1 MTTDDLVLF
10 DLEPVRL
17 PDEPATAVAPVG
29 NPVDALIVVTDGAC
43 SGNPGPA
50 GWAWVD
56 QHGTWRSGGLMRG
69 TNQVAELLAVLHA
82 VRDHMHV
89 RELTVEIDSAYAMKT
104 YMEWMDP
111 AARRGWTTQAGKPT
125 SNVEV
130 IMDMMRARNAR
141 RDAGLPPVRFVK
153 VKGHAGGKYPM
164 NDAAGV
170 ALDLHEPDRREPG
183 VTAGVAGPHHVHD
196 DLDVGGGL
204 ACLGGPPAARGRV
217 HPLHVR
223 LHRVGRVD
231 LDGELADVHVV
242 ADGVQDGEELSDL
255 VGAAHQATGAPGA
268 VLVDPRPAGR
278 AGVPGT
284 DGA

>member
-1 MTTDDLVLF
+1 MNTDNLALF

-17 PDEPATAVAPVG
+17 ADEPAPATVEPARTAT
-29 NPVDALIVVTDGAC
+29 VDTLIVGTDGAC

-89 RELTVEIDSAYAMKT
+89 VNLTIEIDSIYAMKT

-164 NDAAGV
+164 NDAA
-170 ALDLHEPDRREPG
+170 DDRATNASAQVR
-183 VTAGVAGPHHVHD
+183 TARAVGPWAGD
-196 DLDVGGGL
+196 DMVIK
-204 ACLGGPPAARGRV
+204 AARR
-217 HPLHVR
+217 
-223 LHRVGRVD
+223 
-231 LDGELADVHVV
+231 
-242 ADGVQDGEELSDL
+242 
-255 VGAAHQATGAPGA
+255 
-268 VLVDPRPAGR
+268 
-278 AGVPGT
+278 
-284 DGA
+284 